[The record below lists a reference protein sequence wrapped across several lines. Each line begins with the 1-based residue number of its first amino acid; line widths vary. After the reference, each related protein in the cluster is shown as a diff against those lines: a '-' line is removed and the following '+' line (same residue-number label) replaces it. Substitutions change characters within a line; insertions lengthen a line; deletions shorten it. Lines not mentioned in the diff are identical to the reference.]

1 MKENNNGKEPFV
13 NNPFEMLIYL
23 DENLVRNLSS
33 LVLTG
38 FIETIT
44 KTQAFDRTLSTGIH
58 EGDRLD
64 NFNENRIS
72 KNEREGFKE
81 KNKVEANN
89 NNLNHHV
96 EKDIDLRQCIR
107 EEEQVKTTYTTF
119 VLNQRLLEHFN
130 TNQQLQHRNQTDI
143 ENNNVSSGELIEIE
157 GIITSR
163 GIIPYI
169 DALINLI
176 TIFGSE
182 YLDSLNKDCKEKINF
197 AISIKMLTYIR
208 SILTCNNTQ
217 DLIMETGNG
226 TAILTVNKD
235 NFMNNRCSLFD
246 NINCHCKVVGKVVK
260 TCTKDFD
267 TISLLRKTGQEEF
280 YEKFFEK
287 CKPLLEC
294 LKKNDIIIPECPSL
308 RINKNAIQIIPLDIY
323 M

>member
-1 MKENNNGKEPFV
+1 M
-13 NNPFEMLIYL
+13 NNPFDVLIYL

-44 KTQAFDRTLSTGIH
+44 KTQAFDRTLSTGLH
-58 EGDRLD
+58 EGDRLECLT
-64 NFNENRIS
+64 ENHTS
-72 KNEREGFKE
+72 KIEREGFKD
-81 KNKVEANN
+81 KNKSEGTNN
-89 NNLNHHV
+89 HLNHHAD
-96 EKDIDLRQCIR
+96 KDIDLRQCIR
-107 EEEQVKTTYTTF
+107 EEHQVKTTYTTF
-119 VLNQRLLEHFN
+119 VLNQKLLEHFN
-130 TNQQLQHRNQTDI
+130 TNQQLQHRNLTDI
-143 ENNNVSSGELIEIE
+143 EKNNISTGELIEIE
-157 GIITSR
+157 GIITSK
-163 GIIPYI
+163 GVIPYI

-176 TIFGSE
+176 TIFGCE

-197 AISIKMLTYIR
+197 AISLKMLTYIR

-217 DLIMETGNG
+217 DLIMETGKG
-226 TAILTVNKD
+226 TVILTVNKD

-260 TCTKDFD
+260 TCSKECD
-267 TISLLRKTGQEEF
+267 TISLLRKTGQEVF

-294 LKKNDIIIPECPSL
+294 LKKNDIIIPECPNL